1 MGIRTRHTIAGVIDP
16 NTPEHYLDHPVFGK
30 YLERVDEDAK
40 PFAPELHK
48 PRTAKVETPEV
59 DPDEVHDSAP
69 VEATPLDVKSIAPK
83 NKSKD

>member
-1 MGIRTRHTIAGVIDP
+1 MGIPTRHTISGVVDL
-16 NTPEHYLDHPVFGK
+16 NTPEHYLDHPILGE

-40 PFAPELHK
+40 PFTPELHK

-59 DPDEVHDSAP
+59 ETGEVSDDTHE
-69 VEATPLDVKSIAPK
+69 VTPLTVKSIAPK